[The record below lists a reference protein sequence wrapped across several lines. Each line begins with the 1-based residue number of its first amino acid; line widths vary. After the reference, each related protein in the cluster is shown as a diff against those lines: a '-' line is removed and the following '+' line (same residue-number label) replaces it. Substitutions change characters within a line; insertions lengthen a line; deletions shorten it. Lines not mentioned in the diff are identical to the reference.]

1 MPVLFCSLDL
11 HLPGCHSLKEKR
23 RVVRGAAERLR
34 TKFKCSVSELDHQD
48 LWQRSRIGVAVVGSD
63 RAFLEMV
70 SERIRIESE
79 RLLGGD
85 LVDFSAELLEHE

>member
-1 MPVLFCSLDL
+1 VPVLFCSLEIY
-11 HLPGCHSLKEKR
+11 LPACHSLKDKR
-23 RVVRGAAERLR
+23 RVVRGASERLR
-34 TKFKCSVSELDHQD
+34 TKFKCSVAELDHQD
-48 LWQRSRIGVAVVGSD
+48 LWQRSRLGIAVAGSN

-70 SERIRIESE
+70 SEKIRLESE